1 LRNADFGLERQ
12 VLKSAFRNREVSLKR
27 MAFIIINGGEDE
39 LSMKVKKF
47 VSVTVLAFIAA
58 IAAACGQEAPTVTR
72 TTPHHTQPATGQN
85 TPVAQSRAR
94 VPAFQDAKSAKNL
107 GPTLQPDQF
116 FGPTREAYRV
126 VKEIPETIAQLPC
139 YCHCDQSI
147 GHKSLYSC
155 FQDTHASQC
164 AVCVNEALIAYNL
177 QKSGMTPA
185 QIRERII
192 AQYSRQE

>member
-1 LRNADFGLERQ
+1 VIE
-12 VLKSAFRNREVSLKR
+12 S
-27 MAFIIINGGEDE
+27 
-39 LSMKVKKF
+39 
-47 VSVTVLAFIAA
+47 
-58 IAAACGQEAPTVTR
+58 
-72 TTPHHTQPATGQN
+72 TPDTHSH
-85 TPVAQSRAR
+85 AR
-94 VPAFQDAKSAKNL
+94 VPAFQDATSARNL
-107 GPTLQPDQF
+107 GPTLSPEQF

-126 VKEIPETIAQLPC
+126 VREIPETIAQLPC
-139 YCHCDQSI
+139 YRYCDESI

-177 QKSGMTPA
+177 QRNGMTPA